1 MKTSDEAEMTG
12 DHLPQPQETISDERL
27 YKAIHRAVNDA
38 LERHERNRDHDKS
51 HVLEALLV
59 LCCIWLI
66 VLLIDYF
73 SYAPWFNQFRYST
86 WYHVPSSQVLQYEDK
101 PPADCDFLTS
111 PVGYKGC
118 HYKKHVDLQPASSEN
133 GHKQTVVVY
142 WSHEQ
147 GN

>member
-1 MKTSDEAEMTG
+1 MNARDEAKMIGERLPQSQETTSDKA
-12 DHLPQPQETISDERL
+12 LYETIN
-27 YKAIHRAVNDA
+27 RAVNDA
-38 LERHERNRDHDKS
+38 LDRHERARDGDKS
-51 HVLEALLV
+51 HVLEALFV

-73 SYAPWFNQFRYST
+73 SYAPWLNRFRYST
-86 WYHVPSSQVLQYEDK
+86 WYHVPSSEVLQYEEK
-101 PPADCDFLTS
+101 PPVDCNFLTS
-111 PVGYKGC
+111 PVGFKGC

-133 GHKQTVVVY
+133 GRTQSVVVY